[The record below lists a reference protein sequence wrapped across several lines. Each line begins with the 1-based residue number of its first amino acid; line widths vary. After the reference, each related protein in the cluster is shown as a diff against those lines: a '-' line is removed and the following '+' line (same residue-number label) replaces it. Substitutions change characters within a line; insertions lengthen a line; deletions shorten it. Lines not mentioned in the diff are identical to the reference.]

1 MSFIGDIYTTTATK
15 FAEPVASYAS
25 KLGTA
30 AAPLFGAAF
39 GAYIVYQA
47 YKLYTNKDISI
58 EQIIHIIV
66 VFGVIAFYC
75 SKWSICKSYYVC
87 SKCRRWIGC
96 KLINDPS
103 ATATSAIDTIYNL
116 YEAPFTELDSRLNTF
131 TDMGYLV
138 EYLKQLPAR
147 FSLWLSQTI
156 FTVFIAINLLIAKIM
171 VSLFIKRWHSFLLC
185 FRHINRQEI
194 CLLLGLD

>member
-66 VFGVIAFYC
+66 VFGVILLWFLG
-75 SKWSICKSYYVC
+75 S
-87 SKCRRWIGC
+87 
-96 KLINDPS
+96 
-103 ATATSAIDTIYNL
+103 
-116 YEAPFTELDSRLNTF
+116 
-131 TDMGYLV
+131 
-138 EYLKQLPAR
+138 LP
-147 FSLWLSQTI
+147 
-156 FTVFIAINLLIAKIM
+156 
-171 VSLFIKRWHSFLLC
+171 FLLQQMVNMQKLLRL
-185 FRHINRQEI
+185 FKMQAMDWLQAYQMIRRQQRP
-194 CLLLGLD
+194 LQ

>member
-66 VFGVIAFYC
+66 VLG
-75 SKWSICKSYYVC
+75 S
-87 SKCRRWIGC
+87 
-96 KLINDPS
+96 
-103 ATATSAIDTIYNL
+103 
-116 YEAPFTELDSRLNTF
+116 
-131 TDMGYLV
+131 
-138 EYLKQLPAR
+138 LP
-147 FSLWLSQTI
+147 
-156 FTVFIAINLLIAKIM
+156 
-171 VSLFIKRWHSFLLC
+171 FLLQQMVNMQKLLRL
-185 FRHINRQEI
+185 FKMQAMDWLQAYQMIRRQQRP
-194 CLLLGLD
+194 LQ

>member
-66 VFGVIAFYC
+66 VFGVIAFLLQQMVNMQKLLRLFKMQAMDWLQAYQM
-75 SKWSICKSYYVC
+75 I
-87 SKCRRWIGC
+87 RRQQRP
-96 KLINDPS
+96 L
-103 ATATSAIDTIYNL
+103 
-116 YEAPFTELDSRLNTF
+116 
-131 TDMGYLV
+131 
-138 EYLKQLPAR
+138 Q
-147 FSLWLSQTI
+147 
-156 FTVFIAINLLIAKIM
+156 
-171 VSLFIKRWHSFLLC
+171 
-185 FRHINRQEI
+185 
-194 CLLLGLD
+194 